1 MGYGIWE
8 GHGGWEGYGGWEG
21 HGGWRGMEEGRDI
34 EDRKFLTSHF
44 ALSILTT
51 PEFDNILI
59 LSLSHSLIFRKP
71 SCDPLCVLSAHF
83 GDTWGGSLKNKLVFN
98 LLEDKS
104 H

>member
-1 MGYGIWE
+1 MEDG
-8 GHGGWEGYGGWEG
+8 
-21 HGGWRGMEEGRDI
+21 RGMEDERDI

-44 ALSILTT
+44 ALSILIT

-59 LSLSHSLIFRKP
+59 LSLSLSHSLIFRKP
-71 SCDPLCVLSAHF
+71 SHDPLCVLSAHF
-83 GDTWGGSLKNKLVFN
+83 GDTWGGSLKNKLMFN